1 MKKLFFIAL
10 GMMTLSM
17 AAQKD
22 IEEGV
27 ITSKQ
32 TMSSDNEQMNAQL
45 AMLGDMTTTTYFKN
59 DKSRS
64 ETNHPMAG
72 TTVFIAD
79 NSANKSI
86 IFMDNAMMGKKYVEG
101 SVQPSAEDLKNIK
114 VEKTSET
121 KNILGYDCTKYNI
134 SMLKDGADVKM
145 TVYATDKLKAIT
157 QQTANFGD
165 KFTGFPLLMNFAVEQ
180 QGMKLDL
187 NIEVT
192 DIKAE
197 KISDDKFDMTPPEG
211 YSKTE
216 SLPGM

>member
-101 SVQPSAEDLKNIK
+101 SVQPSEEDLKNIK
-114 VEKTSET
+114 VDKTTEK

-134 SMLKDGADVKM
+134 SMVKDGADVKM

-216 SLPGM
+216 NLPGM